1 MDWNR
6 MLLVAAQCVVFVTFA
21 VLVAL
26 GHDSAINDVMLALGG
41 SLAGTGAWQVVKAA
55 KGSTAPKATK

>member
-6 MLLVAAQCVVFVTFA
+6 AILVCSQCVVFVTFA

-41 SLAGTGAWQVVKAA
+41 SLAGTGAWQAVKAA
-55 KGSTAPKATK
+55 KGSSAPAATK

>member
-6 MLLVAAQCVVFVTFA
+6 ALLLGAQCVVFVTFA

-41 SLAGTGAWQVVKAA
+41 SLAGTGAWQAVKAA
-55 KGSTAPKATK
+55 KGGTDRTATK